1 MKAKKV
7 LNNSLILA
15 EEDGQEIIL
24 MGKGIGYQLS
34 TGMSID
40 DSKIEKKFVNSDVKT
55 ITNFAQLAQEIDEAY
70 FELTH
75 D

>member
-7 LNNSLILA
+7 LNNSLILV

-40 DSKIEKKFVNSDVKT
+40 ESKIEKKFVNSDIKT
-55 ITNFAQLAQEIDEAY
+55 INNFAQLAQEIDGADL
-70 FELTH
+70 ELTK